1 MTDNQIDDN
10 EISSS
15 ENEGDEVDSDEEV
28 YKLFLISRREVMVL
42 YNKSNKN
49 IFGVFISK
57 NCTTRGNEP
66 WVVLDSNMVVFS
78 LRILYMRI
86 FC

>member
-28 YKLFLISRREVMVL
+28 YKLFLISREVMVL

-66 WVVLDSNMVVFS
+66 WVILGSNIVVFS
-78 LRILYMRI
+78 FRILYMGI

>member
-28 YKLFLISRREVMVL
+28 YKLFLISRS
-42 YNKSNKN
+42 YGS
-49 IFGVFISK
+49 ISQK
-57 NCTTRGNEP
+57 
-66 WVVLDSNMVVFS
+66 
-78 LRILYMRI
+78 
-86 FC
+86 

>member
-28 YKLFLISRREVMVL
+28 CKLFLISREVMVL

-66 WVVLDSNMVVFS
+66 
-78 LRILYMRI
+78 
-86 FC
+86 

>member
-28 YKLFLISRREVMVL
+28 YKLFLISREVMVL

>member
-28 YKLFLISRREVMVL
+28 YNLFLISRS
-42 YNKSNKN
+42 YGS
-49 IFGVFISK
+49 G
-57 NCTTRGNEP
+57 TTKE
-66 WVVLDSNMVVFS
+66 
-78 LRILYMRI
+78 LRTEKFYLMKPNLK
-86 FC
+86 